1 MKILIGISS
10 KKFSEPTLDVGMR
23 IASALNSSTTI
34 LDVGEKINEFSY
46 KDVSIAN
53 QLMESWDIDR
63 PGVDVLEWAY
73 NYLRSEN
80 YITKSSID
88 NGFSRNLLVDKGSG
102 RSEVFLKGAVVKN
115 LSLILRNGEIVEE
128 LRDEVQSFNYDL
140 TIIGGSGK
148 RRMAHD
154 LVQYIDSSIF
164 VVNNFNKKQTYRILL
179 AVDDS
184 KGNKKAVKFAVRVA
198 QAFNIAVD
206 IVSISNKEKIS
217 EKFHS
222 VSLRA
227 EKMMRRIGV
236 KSEVKHIEGEL
247 VNTLIDAAGDDHIII
262 MGTSSQSPISKF
274 FLGSKPLTVMESCN
288 CPMVIVK

>member
-23 IASALNSSTTI
+23 ISSTLNSSTTI

-53 QLMESWDIDR
+53 QLMESWDLDR
-63 PGVDVLEWAY
+63 PGVDVLEWAH
-73 NYLRSEN
+73 NYLQSEN

-88 NGFSRNLLVDKGSG
+88 NGFSKNLLIDKGSR

-115 LSLILRNGEIVEE
+115 LSLILRNGDIVEE

-164 VVNNFNKKQTYRILL
+164 VVNNFNRKQTYRILL

-184 KGNKKAVKFAVRVA
+184 KGSKKAVKFAVRVA
-198 QAFNIAVD
+198 QAFNIEVD

-217 EKFHS
+217 EKVYS
-222 VSLRA
+222 VSLHA
-227 EKMMRRIGV
+227 EKMMRRTGV
-236 KSEVKHIEGEL
+236 KSKVRSIEGDL

-274 FLGSKPLTVMESCN
+274 FLGSKPLAVMESCN
-288 CPMVIVK
+288 CPIVIVK